1 MLVVDQK
8 EDMKKTIKLL
18 STRKEIEE
26 QGLVD
31 TKPYSVVSEIYIA
44 MNKGVLD
51 NVHIPHSDVYFVRAA
66 LEKHTGYYF
75 PLDRVEAAMKAEG
88 WKDRKGIHRYAN

>member
-1 MLVVDQK
+1 LLVVDQK

>member
-1 MLVVDQK
+1 
-8 EDMKKTIKLL
+8 MKKNICLL
-18 STRKEIEE
+18 STRKELEE

-44 MNKGVLD
+44 MNRGVLD

-66 LEKHTGYYF
+66 LEKRTGYYF

-88 WKDRKGIHRYAN
+88 WKDRKGVHRYAN

>member
-1 MLVVDQK
+1 
-8 EDMKKTIKLL
+8 MKKNICLL
-18 STRKEIEE
+18 STKKQLEE

-44 MNKGVLD
+44 MSKGVLD

-66 LEKHTGYYF
+66 LEKRTGYYF

-88 WKDRKGIHRYAN
+88 WKDRKGIYRYAN

>member
-1 MLVVDQK
+1 
-8 EDMKKTIKLL
+8 MKKKDIELL
-18 STRKEIEE
+18 STRE
-26 QGLVD
+26 QLEAKGLVD

-66 LEKHTGYYF
+66 LEKRTGYLF
-75 PLDRVEAAMKAEG
+75 PLDKVEAAMKAEG
-88 WKDRKGIHRYAN
+88 WRDRKGTKRYAD